1 MYIVLL
7 RTMIHRGVEYDELTT
22 LKMQFPF
29 LNLFAHRKYFSY
41 FISQIYSIKSNNH
54 DPLDTIPISTK
65 GGGG

>member
-29 LNLFAHRKYFSY
+29 SIYLHIENISHIL
-41 FISQIYSIKSNNH
+41 SQIYSIKSNNH
-54 DPLDTIPISTK
+54 DPLDTVPISTK

>member
-41 FISQIYSIKSNNH
+41 FIADIFDKIE
-54 DPLDTIPISTK
+54 
-65 GGGG
+65 